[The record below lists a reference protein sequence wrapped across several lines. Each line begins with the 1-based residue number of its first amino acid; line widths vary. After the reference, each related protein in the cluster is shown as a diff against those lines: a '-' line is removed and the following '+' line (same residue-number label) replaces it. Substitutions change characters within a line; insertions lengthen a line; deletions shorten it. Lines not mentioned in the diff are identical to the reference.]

1 MLRRPLDCIFCL
13 LNSRYKDLKTLGI
26 EDANIYRRIIK
37 IAERMDSYR
46 TIAFAET
53 FSIIVKAVGGGDPY
67 KKLKLRYTRIA
78 MNLIEKFRIGRPSEG
93 LRLATLYNS
102 FDTSVLGYEFRLNQL
117 KDRGNF
123 LIDESSLI
131 DGLREKRIAYILD
144 NAGEHV
150 FDLKVIELLRM
161 RGNTVDVFVRMQ
173 PYEIDVIFDDIKGIN
188 GVVAVEGNLP
198 PTFMRNFK
206 NYDLV
211 ISKGIANFEAA
222 VESWT
227 LGYDISNFLFA
238 FKAKCSVLKW
248 ALSAERN
255 DLIIATWRNIRD
267 RLKLIGNT

>member
-37 IAERMDSYR
+37 IAEGMDSYR
-46 TIAFAET
+46 TIAFAKT
-53 FSIIVKAVGGGDPY
+53 FLIIVEAVGGDPY
-67 KKLKLRYTRIA
+67 KKLKLKYTKIA
-78 MNLIEKFRIGRPSEG
+78 MNLIEKFRIGMPSEG
-93 LRLATLYNS
+93 LRLATLFNS
-102 FDTSVLGYEFRLNQL
+102 FDTSVLGYEFRPNQL
-117 KDRGNF
+117 ENRGSF
-123 LIDESSLI
+123 LIDESNLI
-131 DGLREKRIAYILD
+131 DGLRGKRIAYILD
-144 NAGEHV
+144 NSGEHV
-150 FDLKVIELLRM
+150 FDLKVIELLRT
-161 RGNTVDVFVRMQ
+161 RGNTVDIFVRMQ
-173 PYEIDVIFDDIKGIN
+173 PYEIDVIFDDIRDIN
-188 GVVAVEGNLP
+188 GVIAVEGNLP
-198 PTFMRNFK
+198 PAFMRNF
-206 NYDLV
+206 NSYDLV

-267 RLKLIGNT
+267 RLKLIENT